1 MQAVLEYT
9 EQALQLE
16 TRIGPYRLI
25 EHLKQG
31 GMSTVYLGYHLFT
44 KADVAIKVVD
54 SACVDLKMLNR
65 EREIMQALQHE
76 HLVPCLDAGEYGR
89 YHYLVMPY
97 LRGGTLEDML
107 EGSKLPLKEVSI
119 ILEQLTSAL
128 AYIHTLGLLHRD
140 IKPANILFDQD
151 NN

>member
-1 MQAVLEYT
+1 MQAVLEDT
-9 EQALQLE
+9 EQANQRE

-25 EHLKQG
+25 KQLQQG
-31 GMSTVYLGYHLFT
+31 GMSTVYLGYHLVT

-54 SACVDLKMLNR
+54 STCVDLNMLNR

-97 LRGGTLEDML
+97 VRGGTLRRHARR
-107 EGSKLPLKEVSI
+107 KLAHSERS
-119 ILEQLTSAL
+119 
-128 AYIHTLGLLHRD
+128 LHH
-140 IKPANILFDQD
+140 P
-151 NN
+151 